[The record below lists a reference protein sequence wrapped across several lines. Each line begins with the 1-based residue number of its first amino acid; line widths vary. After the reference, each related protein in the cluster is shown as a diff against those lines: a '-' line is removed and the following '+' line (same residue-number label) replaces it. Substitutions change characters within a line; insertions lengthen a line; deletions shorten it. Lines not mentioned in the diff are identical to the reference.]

1 MQQEIILEVITMPDY
16 SQKSTKI
23 TNFYQ
28 LSEKPNILE
37 KLVQHARW
45 KRPVLVIPALSSEFS
60 HPQNRPVFTN
70 ILQELKGA
78 TYLKDIIIG
87 LDAATEDDVE
97 LLQKIVSEVG
107 LSNVFIQW
115 NDGPQFRDLYELL
128 ESAGIDLRERG
139 KGRNVFM
146 SFGVA
151 IALSATSVG
160 LIDADIKTFRR
171 SQMDRL
177 FYPVEVF
184 NYQFSKAFY
193 VRSDGS
199 QFFGRVKRLLVD
211 PLLIALKRKF
221 TDTGE
226 EKMLRIIDFL
236 LLFNYQLSGEVVIDR
251 ELLQRMKYTLSWGV
265 EIMTLIEAYLK
276 SNQIAQVEFTKGYF
290 DHKHQKISA
299 SDADKGLHRMST
311 DIISTL
317 LNALIVEE
325 GLEIS
330 DYFFQDLALTYQ
342 SVAEEL
348 IKKYAENAKLNGLR
362 YDRDREEKFVNDVI
376 ADAIIYVGELL
387 DAPQHV
393 SERFLRYTALNP
405 EFDRFNNMGL
415 QKAIMETEKRMKQE
429 YRVGRNL
436 PSWERI
442 EEKIPEIRYQFIEI
456 IEEARKTH

>member
-1 MQQEIILEVITMPDY
+1 MPDY

-28 LSEKPNILE
+28 LSDKPDILE
-37 KLVQHARW
+37 TLVQHARW

-60 HPQNRPVFTN
+60 HPENRPVFTN
-70 ILQELKGA
+70 ILRELKGA
-78 TYLKDIIIG
+78 TYLNGIIIG
-87 LDAATEDDVE
+87 LDAATQEDVE
-97 LLQKIVSEVG
+97 LLRTIISEIG

-115 NDGPQFRDLYELL
+115 NDGPHFKPLYKLL
-128 ESAGIDLRERG
+128 ESAGIDLHERG

-151 IALSATSVG
+151 IAQSATSVG
-160 LIDADIKTFRR
+160 LIDADIRTFRR
-171 SQMDRL
+171 SQLDRL

-184 NYQFSKAFY
+184 NYQFAKAFY
-193 VRSDGS
+193 VRSDGT

-236 LLFNYQLSGEVVIDR
+236 LLFNYQLSGEVVIDTD
-251 ELLQRMKYTLSWGV
+251 LLRRMKYTLNWGV
-265 EIMTLIEAYLK
+265 EILTLIEAYLK

-311 DIISTL
+311 DIIATL
-317 LNALIVEE
+317 LNTLIMEE

-330 DYFFQDLALTYQ
+330 DHFFRDLALTYQ

-348 IKKYAENAKLNGLR
+348 IKKYAENAKLNALH
-362 YDRDREEKFVNDVI
+362 YDRDLEEEFVNEVI
-376 ADAIIYVGELL
+376 VDAIINVGEIL
-387 DAPQHV
+387 DAPQNI
-393 SERFLRYTALNP
+393 SERFLRYTAMHP
-405 EFDRFNNMGL
+405 EFDKFNTLGL
-415 QKAIMETEKRMKQE
+415 HKAIMETEKRMKLE
-429 YRVGRNL
+429 HRAGRNL

-442 EEKIPEIRYQFIEI
+442 EEKVPGIRGQLIEI
-456 IEEARKTH
+456 IEEVKRAYQI